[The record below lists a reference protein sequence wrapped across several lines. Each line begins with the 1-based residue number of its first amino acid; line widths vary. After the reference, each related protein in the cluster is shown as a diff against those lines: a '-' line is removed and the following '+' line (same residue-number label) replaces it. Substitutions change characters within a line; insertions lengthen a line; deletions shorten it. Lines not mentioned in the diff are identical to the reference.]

1 MQAKLRYD
9 IENIHNIP
17 TIAPMLRKLL
27 VLIEDPT
34 LSMNELTKFVLKDPA
49 LTARIIKFVN
59 SPIYKTRNFGTITS
73 VNQAML
79 MLGMNAI
86 KGILLGVSV
95 FDYMEKTME
104 GLWLHSAGSAGAAR
118 IIAEL
123 TLNVD
128 ITEDIVASAIL
139 HDIGKVILNLKY
151 PQEYKIIMNNS
162 KKNNSLMLNEER
174 KIFEVTHAD
183 IGAWIVH
190 KWNFPLV
197 ILESIKYH
205 HNPKQS
211 KNAKTHCCI
220 INLADII
227 IKAFGFGFSGD
238 DLIPLLEPIILSTL
252 KIDENILREI
262 IREVYNEIEDED
274 SFKFD

>member
-1 MQAKLRYD
+1 MNVKLRYE

-17 TIAPMLRKLL
+17 TIAPMLRKLI

-34 LSMNELTKFVLKDPA
+34 LSMNELSMFVSKDPA

-59 SPIYKTRNFGTITS
+59 SPIYRTRNFQPITS
-73 VNQAML
+73 INQAML

-104 GLWLHSAGSAGAAR
+104 GLWLHSAGCAGASK

-128 ITEDIVASAIL
+128 IVEDIVASAIL

-151 PQEYKIIMNNS
+151 PQEYRTILNNS
-162 KKNNSLMLNEER
+162 KKKNTSIYDEE
-174 KIFEVTHAD
+174 KDFYGVTHAD
-183 IGAWIVH
+183 IGAWLVH

-197 ILESIKYH
+197 LIESIKYH
-205 HNPKQS
+205 HNPMQS

-220 INLADII
+220 VNLADII
-227 IKAFGFGFSGD
+227 IKAFGFGYSGD
-238 DLIPLLEPIILSTL
+238 DLIPLLDPSILTIL

-262 IREVYNEIEDED
+262 IKEVFNEIEDED
-274 SFKFD
+274 SLNFD